1 MLRPPFT
8 DNSQLLSVNNTTEN
22 LKRLQ
27 NKIRFYLSIKLYHK
41 ILCISTETARKMINF
56 YGGRFFSKHILN
68 FIMNNG
74 QLSQADLFI
83 KKHLENF
90 GDLSF
95 FHLEKN
101 D

>member
-1 MLRPPFT
+1 
-8 DNSQLLSVNNTTEN
+8 
-22 LKRLQ
+22 
-27 NKIRFYLSIKLYHK
+27 
-41 ILCISTETARKMINF
+41 MINF
-56 YGGRFFSKHILN
+56 YGGRFFGKHILN

-74 QLSQADLFI
+74 QFSQADLFI
-83 KKHLENF
+83 KKRLENF

>member
-1 MLRPPFT
+1 
-8 DNSQLLSVNNTTEN
+8 
-22 LKRLQ
+22 
-27 NKIRFYLSIKLYHK
+27 
-41 ILCISTETARKMINF
+41 MINF
-56 YGGRFFSKHILN
+56 YGGRFFNKHILN